1 MDHMC
6 LTFSP
11 HNLRCPFGLNGSHK
25 PHVAFAP
32 VLQYVA
38 ASLDVALI
46 PIASE
51 QSNLHKLYTNRMKIL
66 VMASHTRERHPEAHP
81 PVPRSG
87 QYNISPKEEAVD
99 NVFFYGCVL
108 QRVSCR

>member
-38 ASLDVALI
+38 ASLDVPLI

-51 QSNLHKLYTNRMKIL
+51 PSNLRKLYTNRMKIL
-66 VMASHTRERHPEAHP
+66 VMASHKRERHPSGETHP
-81 PVPRSG
+81 PVPRGG

-108 QRVSCR
+108 